1 MFAQVLTPEAA
12 ETFKYNVL
20 DLTKCVTYVFSFPR
34 WRDRRCVG
42 TGASMTSPRPRSGS
56 SILHRTQKS
65 KQISV
70 IQPLPLLTLAYS
82 YFAEIE
88 QAAFTPSHTVD
99 GWAPSADPVLQAR
112 LFSYSGALCPEP
124 PLPDQC
130 AHIGGHFSLDTQ
142 RYRLGVNHMVGG
154 YMNDCARYALADH
167 IPAHLANPG
176 ERPDQRSR
184 QLPPRWC
191 HERQWEPR
199 VAPELSLHPTED
211 PASCTPVRRRHAPA
225 VDRESFPSSSDPVQS
240 LTQSLTAGWSG
251 SESLRGDRSRL
262 RLATPLLEQPFSSG
276 PAEPHRV
283 RAHLFCRPRNISFSP
298 EFYFCLLMV
307 RLATS
312 SVILGPRRRR
322 VSASVWRRS
331 SSMPT
336 PPWVRRLLTALAS
349 R

>member
-1 MFAQVLTPEAA
+1 MHE
-12 ETFKYNVL
+12 
-20 DLTKCVTYVFSFPR
+20 
-34 WRDRRCVG
+34 
-42 TGASMTSPRPRSGS
+42 
-56 SILHRTQKS
+56 
-65 KQISV
+65 
-70 IQPLPLLTLAYS
+70 
-82 YFAEIE
+82 
-88 QAAFTPSHTVD
+88 
-99 GWAPSADPVLQAR
+99 R
-112 LFSYSGALCPEP
+112 L
-124 PLPDQC
+124 
-130 AHIGGHFSLDTQ
+130 
-142 RYRLGVNHMVGG
+142 
-154 YMNDCARYALADH
+154 CARYALADH

-199 VAPELSLHPTED
+199 VAPELSLHPAED